1 MLAFLVFFPMISAVI
16 SYIIGKKSK
25 TARDYFTWVV
35 TAVILATSISIK

>member
-25 TARDYFTWVV
+25 TA
-35 TAVILATSISIK
+35 SIGGYDCICMVYYNSAF